1 MVVLAST
8 GYVVIGQQQLDEGG
22 KRAALR
28 NSPTDHCRDYND
40 CRDFRGGGSYGRGYS
55 KSQRV

>member
-8 GYVVIGQQQLDEGG
+8 GYVVIGQQQLDEVG

-28 NSPTDHCRDYND
+28 NSPTDHCRDYNGYRV
-40 CRDFRGGGSYGRGYS
+40 CRGGGSYGPGY
-55 KSQRV
+55 